1 MGDVSRTGHV
11 GLIAMDWVST
21 ISRMSSAA
29 LVLALSTMISVAGE
43 PQAAARKGPQC
54 AVSASAFTAGKWF
67 ARTASRLEHGQPIT
81 IVAVGSSST
90 FGAGASSSAAS
101 YPSRLEALL
110 RARFPGVS
118 IKVLNRGVNG
128 EEAAEMLGR
137 FERDVLAA
145 KPDLVLWQVGTNAV
159 LREPVVTGQAS
170 LIRQGIERL
179 KPTNADIV
187 LIDPQYAPM
196 VIAKPQAQRMVDLI
210 GFEANEEG
218 AGVLRRF
225 ALMRN
230 WYEVGHLRFGDFV
243 SPDGLHMNDWGYDCI
258 ARQLAGAIGDAVA
271 RPVAATAAV
280 TASVR

>member
-1 MGDVSRTGHV
+1 MDLVSIVSRT
-11 GLIAMDWVST
+11 
-21 ISRMSSAA
+21 SSA
-29 LVLALSTMISVAGE
+29 VVFLALSTVVAAAGE
-43 PQAAARKGPQC
+43 PQAAARKAPQC
-54 AVSASAFTAGKWF
+54 AVSASAFTAGHWF
-67 ARTASRLEHGQPIT
+67 ARTASRLERGQPVT

-110 RARFPGVS
+110 RSRFPNAS

-128 EEAAEMLGR
+128 EEAAEMLAR
-137 FERDVLAA
+137 FDRDVLAA

-159 LREPVVTGQAS
+159 LRNPVVTGQAT
-170 LIRQGIERL
+170 LIRRGIERL
-179 KPTNADIV
+179 KASNADVV

-196 VIAKPQAQRMVDLI
+196 VIARPQAQRMVDLI
-210 GFEANEEG
+210 GFEANEEK

-230 WYEVGHLRFGDFV
+230 WHEVGHMRFGDFV

-258 ARQLAGAIGDAVA
+258 ARHLAGAIGDAVA
-271 RPVAATAAV
+271 RPVAATTAV
-280 TASVR
+280 AASVH

>member
-1 MGDVSRTGHV
+1 MDLVSIVSRT
-11 GLIAMDWVST
+11 
-21 ISRMSSAA
+21 SSAA
-29 LVLALSTMISVAGE
+29 LVLALSTMISTGAE
-43 PQAAARKGPQC
+43 AQAAARKAPEC
-54 AVSASAFTAGKWF
+54 TVSASAFTAGHWF
-67 ARTASRLEHGQPIT
+67 ARTASRLERGQPVT

-110 RARFPGVS
+110 RSRFPNAS

-128 EEAAEMLGR
+128 EEAAEMLAR
-137 FERDVLAA
+137 FDRDVVAA

-159 LREPVVTGQAS
+159 LNNAVVSSQAA
-170 LIRQGIERL
+170 LIRKGIEQL
-179 KPTNADIV
+179 KAIKADV
-187 LIDPQYAPM
+187 LLIDPQYAPA
-196 VIAKPQAQRMVDLI
+196 VIARPQAQRMVDLI
-210 GFEANEEG
+210 GFEANEEK

-230 WYEVGHLRFGDFV
+230 WYEVGHMRFGDFV

-271 RPVAATAAV
+271 RPVAATTVAAS
-280 TASVR
+280 AH